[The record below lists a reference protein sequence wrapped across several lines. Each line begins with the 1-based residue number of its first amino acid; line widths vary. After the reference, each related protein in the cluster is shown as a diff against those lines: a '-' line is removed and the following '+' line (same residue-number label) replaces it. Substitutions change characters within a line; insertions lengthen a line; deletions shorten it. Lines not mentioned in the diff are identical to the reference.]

1 MITESYS
8 LTPDSAHIQPEPEDF
23 EAVEREFGPLPL
35 DATEQ
40 EAAHRY
46 RLAQATKILRLRI
59 VRRKEPTMRRHEA
72 SPRGFSR
79 CAGAG
84 SQLGLCR
91 LSGKRLPNPF
101 ESD

>member
-1 MITESYS
+1 MITERYS

-40 EAAHRY
+40 EAVHRY

-59 VRRKEPTMRRHEA
+59 VSAQRA
-72 SPRGFSR
+72 SHATP
-79 CAGAG
+79 
-84 SQLGLCR
+84 
-91 LSGKRLPNPF
+91 
-101 ESD
+101 